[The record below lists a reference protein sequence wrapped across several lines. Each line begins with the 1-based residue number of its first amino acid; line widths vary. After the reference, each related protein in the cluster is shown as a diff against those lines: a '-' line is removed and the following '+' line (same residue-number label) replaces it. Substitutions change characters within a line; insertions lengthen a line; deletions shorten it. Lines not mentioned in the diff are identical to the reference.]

1 MKQDKN
7 SGKQETNEYS
17 KQFDDL
23 LNQSS
28 KRLTKEEQDFINR
41 QIEAKRIA
49 DEQAQKDLE
58 MKAKQSA
65 EQKTQAFEDLIKGE
79 SGKSSKPTSEKNL
92 QELFS
97 DFYSRAKT

>member
-49 DEQAQKDLE
+49 DE
-58 MKAKQSA
+58 
-65 EQKTQAFEDLIKGE
+65 
-79 SGKSSKPTSEKNL
+79 
-92 QELFS
+92 
-97 DFYSRAKT
+97 